1 MNISAFYNSVD
12 RDSAV
17 LIIKSICKVY

>member
-1 MNISAFYNSVD
+1 MNTSAFYNSVD

-17 LIIKSICKVY
+17 LVIKSDCKIY